1 MRFFDLIRFA
11 VGALVGHRLRTVLS
25 VAGVAIGIAAVIS
38 LTALGEGARRYVT
51 GEFEA
56 LGANILIV
64 IPGRVETTGAMPF
77 GGVTHDLTLE
87 DVRAMKGRL
96 RYALR
101 VAPLAMGT
109 ETVRFGGLSRS
120 LAVIGT
126 TSEFREVR
134 RVTMGAGDFLPEGDL
149 DRGGNQVVLGV
160 KAAEELFGSENPLGQ
175 AVRIGEWRFR
185 VIGVMAPRGRGLG
198 FDFDD
203 LVIIPVRTNLA
214 MFNKTSLFR
223 VFVEVSDA
231 DAMRACEKELIDLM
245 EVRHRAK
252 DVTIIAQ
259 DSVVQSFGSILGAMT
274 LALAGIASVS
284 LAVAGV
290 GIMNVMLVSVS
301 ERRTEIGLLRALGA
315 GKGQVLTVFLVE
327 AVMLSGIGG
336 LLGLGIGLAAV
347 AVFVE
352 IYPSFP
358 AVPPLWS
365 VVAAVAMSLSVGA
378 VFGVLP
384 ARDAVKLDPVQALA
398 RR

>member
-1 MRFFDLIRFA
+1 MRVLDLIRFA
-11 VGALVGHRLRTVLS
+11 IGALVGHRLRTVLS
-25 VAGVAIGIAAVIS
+25 VAGVSVGIAAVVS

-56 LGANILIV
+56 LGANVLIV
-64 IPGRVETTGAMPF
+64 LPGRVETTGAMPF
-77 GGVTHDLTLE
+77 GGVTHDLTLD
-87 DVRAMKGRL
+87 DVRAMRGRL
-96 RYALR
+96 RNVLR

-120 LAVIGT
+120 LPVVGT
-126 TSEFREVR
+126 TSDFREVR
-134 RVTMGAGDFLPEGDL
+134 RVVVGAGRFLPKGDM
-149 DRGGNQVVLGV
+149 DQGGNQVVLGT
-160 KAAEELFGSENPLGQ
+160 KAAEELFGSGNPLGQ

-203 LVIIPVRTNLA
+203 LVIIPVKTNLA
-214 MFNKTSLFR
+214 MFNKTTLFR
-223 VFVEVSDA
+223 VFVEVDGA
-231 DAMRACEKELIDLM
+231 DAMRATEHELEDLM
-245 EVRHRAK
+245 EERHRVK
-252 DVTIIAQ
+252 DVTVIAQ
-259 DSVVQSFGSILGAMT
+259 DSVVESFSSILGAMT

-284 LAVAGV
+284 LAVAGI

-315 GKGQVLTVFLVE
+315 GKRQILIVFLVE

-352 IYPSFP
+352 IYPAFP
-358 AVPPLWS
+358 AVPPPWAI
-365 VVAAVAMSLSVGA
+365 VTAIMMSLGVGV

-384 ARDAVKLDPVQALA
+384 ARDAVRLDPVQALA

>member
-1 MRFFDLIRFA
+1 MRILDLIFFA
-11 VGALVGHRLRTVLS
+11 VGALVGHRLRTILS
-25 VAGVAIGIAAVIS
+25 IAGVAVGIGAVIA

-77 GGVTHDLTLE
+77 GGVAHDLTLD
-87 DVRAMKGRL
+87 DVRTMRGRL
-96 RYALR
+96 SSALR
-101 VAPLAMGT
+101 IAPLAMGT
-109 ETVRFGGLSRS
+109 ETIRYGGLSRS
-120 LAVIGT
+120 LPVVGT

-134 RVTMGAGDFLPEGDL
+134 RVTMGAGRFLPPGDL
-149 DRGGNQVVLGV
+149 DQGGNQVVLGIT
-160 KAAEELFGSENPLGQ
+160 AAEELFGTSNPLGRV
-175 AVRIGEWRFR
+175 VRIGEWRFR

-214 MFNKTSLFR
+214 MFNKTTLFR
-223 VFVEVSDA
+223 VFVEVNGA
-231 DAMRACEKELIDLM
+231 DAMRDSEKQILALM
-245 EVRHRAK
+245 TERHRVE
-252 DVTIIAQ
+252 DVTVIAQ
-259 DSVVQSFGSILGAMT
+259 DSVVESFSSILGAMT

-284 LAVAGV
+284 LAVAGI

-315 GKGQVLTVFLVE
+315 GRAQILSVFLVE
-327 AVMLSGIGG
+327 AVLLSGIGG
-336 LLGLGIGLAAV
+336 GVGLVLGLAAV
-347 AVFVE
+347 EAFIE

-358 AVPPLWS
+358 ATPPLWAIA
-365 VVAAVAMSLSVGA
+365 AAVGMSLGVGA
-378 VFGVLP
+378 VFGVWP
-384 ARDAVKLDPVQALA
+384 ARDAVRLDPVQSLA